1 MSLQNLE
8 QVRAKSAI
16 VFANS
21 SAEKRGKDG
30 GEAIKKI
37 PPMIMGNGMLASIAF
52 AIEERRNGAARPGFA
67 AIFDAIAKHL
77 SSEPIAILSGTTSA
91 KQLIDKLANSD
102 SQTLKLATAEALQW
116 LGYAR
121 RFVGSAADDH
131 HAEEDGQ

>member
-1 MSLQNLE
+1 MPLQNLE

-16 VFANS
+16 AFANS
-21 SAEKRGKDG
+21 PAEKRGKDG

-37 PPMIMGNGMLASIAF
+37 PPMIMGNGLLASIAF
-52 AIEERRNGAARPGFA
+52 AIEERRNGPARPGFT

-77 SSEPIAILSGTTSA
+77 SSEPIAILTGTASA
-91 KQLIDKLANSD
+91 EQLIDKLAESD

-121 RFVGSAADDH
+121 RFVSGGADDDH
-131 HAEEDGQ
+131 SQEDDL